1 MENMDTARILI
12 VDDQIHALRGVSR
25 IMRGAGYVA
34 LEASNE
40 TECLKLAVERKPALI
55 LLDINLPDIDGREV
69 CKRIKSDPET
79 SDIYVIL
86 FSSAHIESDSQAEGL
101 EHGADSYIARPIPNR
116 ELLAR
121 VKAML
126 RLKDAERRLRDSEE
140 RFRMMFERH
149 NAVMLL
155 IEPVTGR
162 IVDANK
168 AAERFYG
175 YTASQLLSMS
185 VQDINALPPDK
196 VATQRN
202 LALEAQCKSFIF
214 PHRLANGEVR
224 TVEVHSSP
232 IEQNGTNFL
241 FSIVNDI
248 TDRKHA
254 EDALLASEQ
263 KYRLL
268 SENTSDVIWQLDLD
282 LRFTYVNPAVERVT
296 GYTQHEWIGSRLSE
310 HCDEENFMKMAQV
323 ASAAISKQGNS
334 SEIFVEAVMLK
345 KNKQPFPVEIVGK
358 VIHGEN
364 GLSVALQG
372 VTRDIT
378 ERKRFEME
386 RLEIE
391 RKVLH
396 TQKLESLAVM
406 AGGIAHDFNNLLM
419 TVLGNLDLDLD
430 DLPSDAEARLSVQ
443 NAIQAAE
450 RSAELSRQMQIYTGG
465 TLYSPVDLDLNE
477 LLEKNRS
484 LLKLGV
490 PGHVTLNLAI
500 GDRLPHIKGDADQ
513 IQRLV
518 RNILVNASEAI
529 GDTDGEVRLS
539 TGVVD
544 CDETYLSQSRLE
556 EKPEPG
562 LFIFLEVSD
571 TGCGMDAE
579 TLHRL
584 FDPFFT
590 TKFLGRGLGMAETLG
605 IVKGHHGALIV
616 VSQIGKG
623 TTIRVLFPELK
634 EAQVSS
640 VTDREVVE
648 TKTPAPRTLKRRKTI
663 LLVED
668 ETGVRIFRERLNDID
683 LVMLDYAMPRM
694 NGVEALGELIRI
706 KPDVKVMLCSGY
718 TEDDVMPSFPGKRPA
733 GVLHKPYIMEELKG
747 ELERLLGWSSK
758 SRSAQKPYWS
768 RLDRIDLT
776 VWWLH
781 SG

>member
-1 MENMDTARILI
+1 M
-12 VDDQIHALRGVSR
+12 
-25 IMRGAGYVA
+25 
-34 LEASNE
+34 
-40 TECLKLAVERKPALI
+40 
-55 LLDINLPDIDGREV
+55 
-69 CKRIKSDPET
+69 
-79 SDIYVIL
+79 
-86 FSSAHIESDSQAEGL
+86 
-101 EHGADSYIARPIPNR
+101 
-116 ELLAR
+116 
-121 VKAML
+121 
-126 RLKDAERRLRDSEE
+126 
-140 RFRMMFERH
+140 
-149 NAVMLL
+149 
-155 IEPVTGR
+155 
-162 IVDANK
+162 
-168 AAERFYG
+168 
-175 YTASQLLSMS
+175 
-185 VQDINALPPDK
+185 
-196 VATQRN
+196 
-202 LALEAQCKSFIF
+202 
-214 PHRLANGEVR
+214 
-224 TVEVHSSP
+224 
-232 IEQNGTNFL
+232 
-241 FSIVNDI
+241 
-248 TDRKHA
+248 
-254 EDALLASEQ
+254 
-263 KYRLL
+263 
-268 SENTSDVIWQLDLD
+268 
-282 LRFTYVNPAVERVT
+282 
-296 GYTQHEWIGSRLSE
+296 
-310 HCDEENFMKMAQV
+310 
-323 ASAAISKQGNS
+323 
-334 SEIFVEAVMLK
+334 
-345 KNKQPFPVEIVGK
+345 
-358 VIHGEN
+358 
-364 GLSVALQG
+364 
-372 VTRDIT
+372 
-378 ERKRFEME
+378 
-386 RLEIE
+386 
-391 RKVLH
+391 
-396 TQKLESLAVM
+396 
-406 AGGIAHDFNNLLM
+406 
-419 TVLGNLDLDLD
+419 
-430 DLPSDAEARLSVQ
+430 
-443 NAIQAAE
+443 
-450 RSAELSRQMQIYTGG
+450 
-465 TLYSPVDLDLNE
+465 DLDLNE

-529 GDTDGEVRLS
+529 GDNDGEVRLS

-668 ETGVRIFRERLNDID
+668 ETGVRIFRESLNDID

-747 ELERLLGWSSK
+747 ELERLLGTNMS
-758 SRSAQKPYWS
+758 
-768 RLDRIDLT
+768 
-776 VWWLH
+776 
-781 SG
+781 

>member
-1 MENMDTARILI
+1 
-12 VDDQIHALRGVSR
+12 
-25 IMRGAGYVA
+25 
-34 LEASNE
+34 
-40 TECLKLAVERKPALI
+40 
-55 LLDINLPDIDGREV
+55 
-69 CKRIKSDPET
+69 
-79 SDIYVIL
+79 
-86 FSSAHIESDSQAEGL
+86 
-101 EHGADSYIARPIPNR
+101 
-116 ELLAR
+116 
-121 VKAML
+121 ML

-149 NAVMLL
+149 NDVMLL

-419 TVLGNLDLDLD
+419 TVLGNLDLD

-443 NAIQAAE
+443 RNSRGRCRYTRAAHCIP
-450 RSAELSRQMQIYTGG
+450 LWTWI
-465 TLYSPVDLDLNE
+465 
-477 LLEKNRS
+477 
-484 LLKLGV
+484 
-490 PGHVTLNLAI
+490 
-500 GDRLPHIKGDADQ
+500 
-513 IQRLV
+513 
-518 RNILVNASEAI
+518 
-529 GDTDGEVRLS
+529 S
-539 TGVVD
+539 TN
-544 CDETYLSQSRLE
+544 YW
-556 EKPEPG
+556 
-562 LFIFLEVSD
+562 
-571 TGCGMDAE
+571 
-579 TLHRL
+579 
-584 FDPFFT
+584 
-590 TKFLGRGLGMAETLG
+590 
-605 IVKGHHGALIV
+605 
-616 VSQIGKG
+616 
-623 TTIRVLFPELK
+623 
-634 EAQVSS
+634 
-640 VTDREVVE
+640 
-648 TKTPAPRTLKRRKTI
+648 RKT
-663 LLVED
+663 V
-668 ETGVRIFRERLNDID
+668 
-683 LVMLDYAMPRM
+683 P
-694 NGVEALGELIRI
+694 
-706 KPDVKVMLCSGY
+706 C
-718 TEDDVMPSFPGKRPA
+718 
-733 GVLHKPYIMEELKG
+733 
-747 ELERLLGWSSK
+747 
-758 SRSAQKPYWS
+758 
-768 RLDRIDLT
+768 
-776 VWWLH
+776 
-781 SG
+781 

>member
-1 MENMDTARILI
+1 
-12 VDDQIHALRGVSR
+12 
-25 IMRGAGYVA
+25 
-34 LEASNE
+34 
-40 TECLKLAVERKPALI
+40 
-55 LLDINLPDIDGREV
+55 
-69 CKRIKSDPET
+69 
-79 SDIYVIL
+79 
-86 FSSAHIESDSQAEGL
+86 
-101 EHGADSYIARPIPNR
+101 
-116 ELLAR
+116 
-121 VKAML
+121 ML
-126 RLKDAERRLRDSEE
+126 RLKDAERRLRDREE

-268 SENTSDVIWQLDLD
+268 SENTSDLIWQLDLD

-529 GDTDGEVRLS
+529 GDNDGEVRLS

-634 EAQVSS
+634 V
-640 VTDREVVE
+640 
-648 TKTPAPRTLKRRKTI
+648 
-663 LLVED
+663 
-668 ETGVRIFRERLNDID
+668 LN
-683 LVMLDYAMPRM
+683 
-694 NGVEALGELIRI
+694 
-706 KPDVKVMLCSGY
+706 
-718 TEDDVMPSFPGKRPA
+718 
-733 GVLHKPYIMEELKG
+733 
-747 ELERLLGWSSK
+747 LE
-758 SRSAQKPYWS
+758 
-768 RLDRIDLT
+768 
-776 VWWLH
+776 
-781 SG
+781 